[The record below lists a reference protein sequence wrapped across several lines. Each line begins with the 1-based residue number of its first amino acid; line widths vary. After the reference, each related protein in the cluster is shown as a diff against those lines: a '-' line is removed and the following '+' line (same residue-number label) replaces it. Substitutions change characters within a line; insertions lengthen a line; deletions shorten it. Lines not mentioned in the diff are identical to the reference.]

1 MVYCGSTGHTR
12 HLLKVIHTHW
22 MIIDFIKTQKVIKNL
37 NRPLQQEPLDTRLKL
52 NVHKSYR
59 RRPGR
64 LLNVLCTFNTRS
76 VSRGKYQSLFSFNFK
91 TTVYLLYDIVWATD
105 IVRVAFM
112 VITSNNFFCQKTIYH
127 SRVTDLDKS
136 LMG

>member
-1 MVYCGSTGHTR
+1 
-12 HLLKVIHTHW
+12 

-52 NVHKSYR
+52 NEHKSYR